1 VSTTGQAHAASQPS
15 TPPPGDKERI
25 ARRVAQELKDGD
37 RVNLGIG
44 LPTLV
49 AAFVPREIEISFHSE
64 NGIVGMSP
72 LPGEGFEDRNLTD
85 AGGRPVGAL
94 PGACAFD
101 SAFSFGL
108 IRGGHLDVTVLG
120 GLQVDEA
127 GRLANWMVP
136 GRMVPGMGG
145 AMDLVTGARR
155 VIVAMAHRSPEGAKI
170 VRRCTLPITSTRPVD
185 LIVTELAVI
194 KPVRGRLVLIETAA
208 GVSVEEV
215 LAATEAR
222 LEIGPALSAGAMAP
236 RTRPARSRKS

>member
-1 VSTTGQAHAASQPS
+1 MSS
-15 TPPPGDKERI
+15 KEVI
-25 ARRVAQELKDGD
+25 ARRVAQELHDGD

-49 AAFVPREIEISFHSE
+49 AQYLSPSVHVYFHSE
-64 NGIVGMSP
+64 NGIMGMSP
-72 LPGEGFEDRNLTD
+72 LPGEGFEDLNLTD

-101 SAFSFGL
+101 SATSFGI

-120 GLQVDEA
+120 GLEVDEL

-136 GRMVPGMGG
+136 GKMVPGMGG

-155 VIVAMAHRSPEGAKI
+155 VIVAMTHRSPEGSKL
-170 VRRCTLPITSTRPVD
+170 VERCRLPITSIRRVD

-194 KPVRGRLVLIETAA
+194 EPTEHGLVLRETAP
-208 GVSVEEV
+208 GVEVDEV
-215 LAATEAR
+215 LRATDAR
-222 LEIGPALSAGAMAP
+222 LI
-236 RTRPARSRKS
+236 T

>member
-1 VSTTGQAHAASQPS
+1 MT
-15 TPPPGDKERI
+15 DKQVI
-25 ARRVAQELKDGD
+25 ARRVARELKDGD

-49 AAFVPREIEISFHSE
+49 AGYLRPDQRVHFHSE
-64 NGIVGMSP
+64 NGIFGMSP

-101 SAFSFGL
+101 SAFSFGV

-120 GLQVDEA
+120 GLEVDEL

-136 GRMVPGMGG
+136 GKMVPGMGG

-155 VIVAMAHRSPEGAKI
+155 VIVAMTHRSPAGAKI
-170 VRRCTLPITSTRPVD
+170 VRQCSLPITSVRRVD
-185 LIVTELAVI
+185 LVVTELAVI
-194 KPVRGRLVLIETAA
+194 RPTVEGLVLVETTE
-208 GVSVEEV
+208 GVTVDQV
-215 LAATEAR
+215 LAATDAR
-222 LEIGPALSAGAMAP
+222 LIVDRMA
-236 RTRPARSRKS
+236 